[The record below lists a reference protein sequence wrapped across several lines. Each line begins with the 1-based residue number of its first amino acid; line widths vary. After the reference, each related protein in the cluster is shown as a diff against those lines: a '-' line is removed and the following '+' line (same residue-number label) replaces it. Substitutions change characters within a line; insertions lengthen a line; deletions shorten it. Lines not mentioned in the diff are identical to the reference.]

1 MKQLWAPWRVEYLQQ
16 DSKTDRCI
24 FCEAAS
30 GTDDRA
36 AQVVARGRY
45 CFVIMNRF
53 PYNSGHV
60 MVVPT
65 RHSGNLQE
73 LNDGELAEMFR
84 YIDYSVRV
92 AKRVLHS
99 DGFNVGMNLG
109 RAAGAGIVDHL
120 HVHVVPRWVG
130 DTNFMPVLSEVKV
143 ISEHLQAT
151 YQKLADGFTSV
162 LAEVQPRG
170 A

>member
-16 DSKTDRCI
+16 DPKTDRCI
-24 FCEAAS
+24 FCEAAG

-36 AQVVARGRY
+36 ALVVARGRH

-65 RHSGNLQE
+65 RHSGNLHD
-73 LNDGELAEMFR
+73 LGDGELAEMFR
-84 YIDYSVRV
+84 YIDYTVQV
-92 AKRVLHS
+92 GTRVLRP

-130 DTNFMPVLSEVKV
+130 DTNFMPVLGDVKV

-151 YQKLADGFTSV
+151 YQKLADGFAIV

>member
-1 MKQLWAPWRVEYLQQ
+1 MKQLWAPWRIEYLQQ
-16 DSKTDRCI
+16 DPKTDGCI
-24 FCEAAS
+24 FCKAA
-30 GTDDRA
+30 GGEDDRA

-53 PYNSGHV
+53 PYNPGHV
-60 MVVPT
+60 MVAPI
-65 RHSGNLQE
+65 RHSGSLHDLSDE
-73 LNDGELAEMFR
+73 ELAEMFR

-92 AKRVLHS
+92 ANRVMHP

-130 DTNFMPVLSEVKV
+130 DTNFMPVLSDVKV
-143 ISEHLQAT
+143 IAEHLQAT
-151 YQKLADGFTSV
+151 YQKLADGFAIV

>member
-1 MKQLWAPWRVEYLQQ
+1 MKQLWAPWRSEYLEQ
-16 DSKTDRCI
+16 DPQTDHCL

-30 GTDDRA
+30 GVDDRA
-36 AQVVARGRY
+36 AQVVARGRH

-53 PYNSGHV
+53 PYNSGHM

-65 RHSGNLQE
+65 RHSSNLPD
-73 LNDGELAEMFR
+73 LSDGELSEMFR

-92 AKRVLHS
+92 AKRVLHP

-151 YQKLADGFTSV
+151 YQKLADGFAIV
-162 LAEVQPRG
+162 LAEVQSRG